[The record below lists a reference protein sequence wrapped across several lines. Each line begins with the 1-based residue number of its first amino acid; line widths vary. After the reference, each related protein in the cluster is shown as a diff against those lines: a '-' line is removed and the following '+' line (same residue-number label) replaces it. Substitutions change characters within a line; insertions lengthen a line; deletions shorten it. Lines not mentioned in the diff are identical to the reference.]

1 MLVVDIL
8 FRYSEYS
15 VHWFGVTEVTNPT
28 NEGHEYPG
36 KIFLGVIYPCSRAWY
51 ADTNFLGRAAG
62 DVEAVSMEF
71 L

>member
-36 KIFLGVIYPCSRAWY
+36 KIFLGVIYPCSRA
-51 ADTNFLGRAAG
+51 
-62 DVEAVSMEF
+62 
-71 L
+71 